1 LFKDINSI
9 FNIFNKNGVENPLM
23 ETMRLLDILS
33 EGKIRDIV
41 SIAGKETIDVED
53 IVLQRQKGVPLEY
66 ILGQANFMGRSF
78 HCTGNTLI
86 PTEETSLLVMTAYDL
101 INRRLQAGL
110 GAQTVIEI
118 GTGCGN
124 IAVSLAKLCDEN
136 VTILAS
142 DISPEA
148 VEIAYK
154 NVRKFNVQGKI
165 SLFCGDLFR
174 PFTDYE
180 GKTDMVI
187 CNPPYIPTSFL
198 KKLSPEI
205 IDHEPVLALDGGP
218 YGIDIFRKLMNGAL
232 TVLKRGGVL
241 VFEIG
246 AGQEKLIER
255 LFEKNTSYNEIL
267 HFKYDEHVRVISA
280 IRK

>member
-1 LFKDINSI
+1 
-9 FNIFNKNGVENPLM
+9 
-23 ETMRLLDILS
+23 
-33 EGKIRDIV
+33 
-41 SIAGKETIDVED
+41 
-53 IVLQRQKGVPLEY
+53 
-66 ILGQANFMGRSF
+66 
-78 HCTGNTLI
+78 
-86 PTEETSLLVMTAYDL
+86 
-101 INRRLQAGL
+101 L

-124 IAVSLAKLCDEN
+124 IAVSLAKLCAEN